1 MKNLKIND
9 NEFEF
14 QPIVQKSNKLQQIT
28 FSRRFI
34 VRLCLFAISGLQIK
48 EQFERLVLEKQSSIQ
63 GLKKPVK
70 IKVPQ
75 KNTKQSNKPFRSKST
90 PSPSLTTTLDPGP
103 THGSPPTRH
112 LEK

>member
-14 QPIVQKSNKLQQIT
+14 QPIARKSNKLLQTT

-34 VRLCLFAISGLQIK
+34 VRLCLFAISGLQVK
-48 EQFERLVLEKQSSIQ
+48 EQFEGLALDKQSSTQ

-70 IKVPQ
+70 TKVRQ
-75 KNTKQSNKPFRSKST
+75 KNTKQGNKPFRSNPT
-90 PSPSLTTTLDPGP
+90 PSPSLTP
-103 THGSPPTRH
+103 TPEPAPIRGFPPTRNI
-112 LEK
+112 LD